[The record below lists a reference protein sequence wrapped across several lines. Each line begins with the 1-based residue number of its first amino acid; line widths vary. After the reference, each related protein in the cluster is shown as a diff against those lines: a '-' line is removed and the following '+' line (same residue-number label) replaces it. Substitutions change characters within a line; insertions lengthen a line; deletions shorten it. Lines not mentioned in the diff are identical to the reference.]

1 MNTPRTDGWR
11 RTFAALLLAL
21 YGAAAHAAAQEE
33 GQPGAPERS
42 QQLLVD
48 VPSPEAQRGRQ
59 LLEQG
64 DAEGAV
70 KALRP
75 AVERDPRDGAAWHL
89 LGLAYARQGE
99 RQDALK
105 AFEQA
110 VAVRLDRLG
119 PTIPSAGRFV
129 ALSAEVRS
137 AVKQRALERHREAL
151 ESVEAYLQQN
161 PKDADFWRA
170 QAETVKAHAEQVA
183 ALDTEFEGLRPDSK
197 SARLVIHAKPDPGYT
212 EEARRHGTGGR
223 VRIRAIF
230 AADGTVKHPLAVRM
244 LPHGLTEKAL
254 EAARRISFQP
264 ATVDGRPV
272 SQFLMLEYGF
282 EVDHRGPRFGPPVTP
297 RPRVP

>member
-1 MNTPRTDGWR
+1 MNTLRTDRCR
-11 RTFAALLLAL
+11 RTFVALSLTLC
-21 YGAAAHAAAQEE
+21 AAAHAAAQG

-64 DAEGAV
+64 DVEGAV

-75 AVERDPRDGAAWHL
+75 AVERDRLDGEAWHL

-99 RQDALK
+99 RQDALE

-119 PTIPSAGRFV
+119 PTIPSAERFV
-129 ALSAEVRS
+129 ALPAEVRS
-137 AVKQRALERHREAL
+137 AAKQRSLERHREAL

-170 QAETVKAHAEQVA
+170 QAETVKAHAEHVA

-197 SARLVIHAKPDPGYT
+197 GARLVIHAKPNPGYT
-212 EEARRHGTGGR
+212 AEARRNGTGGR

-230 AADGTVKHPLAVRM
+230 AADGTVKHPLAVRP

-254 EAARRISFQP
+254 EAARQVRFQP

-282 EVDHRGPRFGPPVTP
+282 EIHDRGPGFRPPIFPRP